1 MVFNKTT
8 FASHFGGCDIS
19 YTCTSTPNIYKVTM
33 KIYRDCSGVFYCTSC
48 ANPIPN
54 GNVSGCTTATESF
67 TNTITGATGTFT
79 GINYG
84 SFTLNAV
91 ATTGI
96 DIVQTCTSLKTIC
109 TNCNTRTAGTYSP
122 GVEVYVFEGNVNL
135 SSIPAACCKV
145 ILGTSTCCWNGA
157 ITTFVPGSFY
167 SEAILDRCQTTCN
180 SAPIFTNNATPVIC
194 SGVDYVY
201 NLGAIDPDGDSLSYE
216 FAPSLQAANTN
227 VNYYAPYSPSYP
239 FPYLGAPN
247 PNAAFPAGFRI
258 DPSTGDVRFRPIG
271 IFVTSLVI
279 VVTQWKQI
287 AGIWTN
293 IGYSKREAQFQ
304 TKFCANSIAPKIKI
318 YKEGILQSTNKFNTM
333 GGVPFCLDIVCQDQQ
348 DSLISADT
356 TDLTWN
362 NPGLYSSAMSNAIFT
377 RNYILAQRGM
387 NGPKADSFKFCWT
400 PPITAIR
407 STPYSFT
414 VNGTDRSCPIKNSLI
429 NSINL
434 TVKPLT
440 QIRIDSIVTIRIFC
454 NDRTTNPN
462 VKYQTTGLSL
472 LGNNVFT
479 VQLSDSLGSF
489 TNASTIGTKAST
501 DTTGLI
507 AVVIPANLPINK
519 NYKIRVNCSSD
530 TSFKGNEMSI
540 SFVNGFAKPTITSNK
555 DSLCAGLTVFLQAS
569 PIGSDYTYKWLKNNQ
584 IITNATNDNFT
595 INNDSNYQV
604 IVSNAGCTDTSLV
617 KKITTFP
624 KPIANIGLSTF
635 CASPNPVNIVN
646 SSTIASGTMSYYWTF
661 SDSTFSTALSP
672 NKIFTDSGSI
682 NANLVVTSN
691 LNCKDSVTKTI
702 TISLMPKANFTIN
715 DTLQCITGNKFELN
729 NTSLGPIINYNW
741 SFGDNSFS
749 ANSNPSK
756 TYTNSG
762 NFSIKLKASNNGC
775 ADSIIKPITVV
786 AKASNVN
793 FSINQGTQCFNGNN
807 FVFTN
812 NSAPNNSSL
821 NYFWTFGNGDT
832 SILRSPNITFNG
844 TGTFAVK
851 LKVTSNN
858 KCVDSFTN
866 NVIVKANPM
875 ASFSINDTIQ
885 CITGNKFDFINSS
898 IGTNNTYTWAFG
910 DNSSTISINPFKT
923 YTNAGNYLVKLI
935 TTSNGCLDSII
946 KPITVV
952 AKASNVNF
960 STNQG
965 TQCFNGNNFVF
976 TNNSTPSNSSLN
988 YFWTFGN
995 GDTSTLR
1002 STIITFNSVGTYA
1015 IKLKVTSNKECVDSF
1030 TNNVIVNAHP
1040 KANFNI
1046 NDTLQCITGN
1056 KFSLLNSTTGGSTYT
1071 WNFGDN
1077 TINNNVNNSK
1087 VYINAGNYAI
1097 KLIASTANGCSDSI
1111 IKNVNV
1117 VAKATNVDFSVNQMS
1132 QCLRGNNFVFTNSS
1146 TPNNTTLSYLWTFDN
1161 FLTSTLRNPTNF
1173 STTKLGLIPVSLVVV
1188 ANGKCIDSIAK
1199 NIMVNPS
1206 PQIGTIL
1213 GNTSPNS
1220 NIVPFTYS
1228 VLNQA
1233 NSTYSWNTNNGT
1245 IQSGQGTN
1253 QISVL
1258 FTNAGNAKITAQIT
1272 DNNSCTD
1279 STSLNLA
1286 VTVGINEL
1294 SLEHDLKVFPNP
1306 TKSTLTITNKTNIF
1320 GKKYIITNLIGQ
1332 TILSGKL
1339 NLDETIINTESLTNG
1354 VYLLS
1359 VEGLNKQA
1367 IKIIKE

>member
-1 MVFNKTT
+1 MVFSKTT
-8 FASHFGGCDIS
+8 LASHFGGCDIS

-33 KIYRDCSGVFYCTSC
+33 KIYRDCSGVKYCLSC

-54 GNVSGCTTATESF
+54 GSVSGCTTATESF

-96 DIVQTCTSLKTIC
+96 DIVQTCASLKTIC

-216 FAPSLQAANTN
+216 FAPSLQAANTI
-227 VNYYAPYSPSYP
+227 VNYYAPYNPSYP

-304 TKFCANSIAPKIKI
+304 TRFCANNKVPEIKI
-318 YKEGILQSTNKFNTM
+318 YKEGLLQSNNNFNAI

-362 NPGLYSSAMSNAIFT
+362 NPGLYSAAMSNATFT

-414 VNGTDRSCPIKNSLI
+414 INGTDRFCPIKNSII

-434 TVKPLT
+434 NVKPLT
-440 QIRIDSIVTIRIFC
+440 QIRIDSIVTKRIFC
-454 NDRTTNPN
+454 NDRTTNTN

-489 TNASTIGTKAST
+489 TNASTIGTKTST

-507 AVVIPANLPINK
+507 AVAIPANLPINK
-519 NYKIRVNCSSD
+519 NYRIRVNCSSD

-540 SFVNGFAKPTITSNK
+540 SFVVGFTKPSINSNK
-555 DSLCAGLTVFLQAS
+555 DSLCAGLTVSLQAS
-569 PIGSDYTYKWLKNNQ
+569 PNGNGYTYKWLQNNQ
-584 IITNATNDNFT
+584 IITNATNDNLT

-604 IVSNAGCTDTSLV
+604 IVSNAGCTDTSLI
-617 KKITTFP
+617 KKITTLP

-635 CASPNPVNIVN
+635 CASPNPVNIIN
-646 SSTIASGTMSYYWTF
+646 TSTIASGTMSYNWTF

-672 NKIFTDSGSI
+672 SKIFTDSGSI
-682 NANLVVTSN
+682 NSNIVVTSN
-691 LNCKDSVTKTI
+691 FNCIDSFNKTI
-702 TISLMPKANFTIN
+702 TIKKTPKANFTINDSLQCVTGNKFDFINTSLGIGNTHAWTFGDNSSSTSINPSKTYTNAGNYLVKLITTNNGCFDSIFKPITVVAKASNVNFSVNQSSQCLIGNNFVFTNNSTPNNSSLTYFWTFGNGDTSMLRSTNVTFNSVGTFAVKLKVTVNNKCVDSFTNNVIVNAHPKANFTIN
-715 DTLQCITGNKFELN
+715 DTLQCITGNKFTLLN
-729 NTSLGPIINYNW
+729 
-741 SFGDNSFS
+741 
-749 ANSNPSK
+749 
-756 TYTNSG
+756 
-762 NFSIKLKASNNGC
+762 
-775 ADSIIKPITVV
+775 
-786 AKASNVN
+786 
-793 FSINQGTQCFNGNN
+793 
-807 FVFTN
+807 
-812 NSAPNNSSL
+812 
-821 NYFWTFGNGDT
+821 
-832 SILRSPNITFNG
+832 
-844 TGTFAVK
+844 
-851 LKVTSNN
+851 
-858 KCVDSFTN
+858 
-866 NVIVKANPM
+866 
-875 ASFSINDTIQ
+875 
-885 CITGNKFDFINSS
+885 
-898 IGTNNTYTWAFG
+898 
-910 DNSSTISINPFKT
+910 
-923 YTNAGNYLVKLI
+923 
-935 TTSNGCLDSII
+935 TTS
-946 KPITVV
+946 
-952 AKASNVNF
+952 
-960 STNQG
+960 
-965 TQCFNGNNFVF
+965 
-976 TNNSTPSNSSLN
+976 
-988 YFWTFGN
+988 
-995 GDTSTLR
+995 
-1002 STIITFNSVGTYA
+1002 
-1015 IKLKVTSNKECVDSF
+1015 
-1030 TNNVIVNAHP
+1030 
-1040 KANFNI
+1040 
-1046 NDTLQCITGN
+1046 
-1056 KFSLLNSTTGGSTYT
+1056 GGSSYN

-1077 TINNNVNNSK
+1077 TSNNNINFSK
-1087 VYINAGNYAI
+1087 VYTNTGNYAI
-1097 KLIASTANGCSDSI
+1097 KLLASSANGCSDSI

-1117 VAKATNVDFSVNQMS
+1117 IAKATNVDFSVNQMS
-1132 QCLRGNNFVFTNSS
+1132 QCLRGNNFVFTNNS
-1146 TPNNTTLSYLWTFDN
+1146 TPNNNTLSYLWTFDN

-1173 STTKLGLIPVSLVVV
+1173 STTKLGVIPVSLVVV
-1188 ANGKCIDSIAK
+1188 ANGKCIDSITK
-1199 NIMVNPS
+1199 NITVNAS
-1206 PQIGTIL
+1206 PQIGPII
-1213 GNTSPNS
+1213 GNTNPNS
-1220 NIVPFTYS
+1220 DVVPFTYS

-1233 NSTYSWNTNNGT
+1233 NSTYSWNINNGT

-1258 FTNAGNAKITAQIT
+1258 FTNAGNAQITAKIT

-1286 VTVGINEL
+1286 VTVGVNEL
-1294 SLEHDLKVFPNP
+1294 SLEHDLKVYPNP
-1306 TKSTLTITNKTNIF
+1306 TKSLLTITNKTNIL

-1359 VEGLNKQA
+1359 IDGMNKQA